1 MRKNS
6 DARTARE
13 ARRMINLSIRGANA
27 ERIFPHA
34 NVTIAT
40 HGARDDQKCANNP
53 MHSSQGVVFE
63 VNFVFSE
70 TDLIRRATQWQNV
83 IVRQE
88 GQAGPRQL
96 VVPPHGQIEQP
107 TERPAADPHLLVVGQ
122 FEPFGAGEHGRQRDV
137 GDHGAGGEGAGAKMR
152 SGAESDAL

>member
-34 NVTIAT
+34 NVRNAT
-40 HGARDDQKCANNP
+40 HGARHHQKCENNP
-53 MHSSQGVVFE
+53 MHSSQGLVFE
-63 VNFVFSE
+63 INLVFSE
-70 TDLIRRATQWQNV
+70 PGLIRRATQWQNV

-88 GQAGPRQL
+88 G
-96 VVPPHGQIEQP
+96 
-107 TERPAADPHLLVVGQ
+107 
-122 FEPFGAGEHGRQRDV
+122 
-137 GDHGAGGEGAGAKMR
+137 
-152 SGAESDAL
+152 